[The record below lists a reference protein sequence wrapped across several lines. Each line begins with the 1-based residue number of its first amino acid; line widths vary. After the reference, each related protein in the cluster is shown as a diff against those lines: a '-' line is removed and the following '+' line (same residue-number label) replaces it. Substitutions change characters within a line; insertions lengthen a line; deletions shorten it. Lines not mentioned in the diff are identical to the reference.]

1 VTLHLRFALLTVAI
15 GLALFVVMLLVIESG
30 RRFGVRQAEARG
42 TEARAGVGVVDGAV
56 YGMLALL
63 VGFMFSGAAGRFDER
78 RHLIAHEVNNMGTA
92 WQRIDVL
99 PDEQQN
105 AVRELFRHYTD
116 AVLAWYSE
124 APGSQRTVLEP
135 PAVTRAQSELWS
147 RSVAASLTPSTPAS
161 ALFLTALNDMFGAV
175 EEERMARRIHPPSI
189 VFGMLGTAALATAL
203 FAGYGLASGSS
214 RNWIYMIGV
223 AATIAIATYVILELE
238 YPRLGLF
245 RVNAMDQ
252 ALVELRA
259 TMN

>member
-1 VTLHLRFALLTVAI
+1 VA
-15 GLALFVVMLLVIESG
+15 V
-30 RRFGVRQAEARG
+30 
-42 TEARAGVGVVDGAV
+42 
-56 YGMLALL
+56 
-63 VGFMFSGAAGRFDER
+63 
-78 RHLIAHEVNNMGTA
+78 
-92 WQRIDVL
+92 
-99 PDEQQN
+99 
-105 AVRELFRHYTD
+105 
-116 AVLAWYSE
+116 
-124 APGSQRTVLEP
+124 
-135 PAVTRAQSELWS
+135 
-147 RSVAASLTPSTPAS
+147 SVTPSSPTS

-189 VFGMLGTAALATAL
+189 VFGMLGIAALATAL

-223 AATIAIATYVILELE
+223 AATIAVATYVILELE